1 MRPPREIS
9 VLFSLLLLGAS
20 AGGLWAEDRRPEGG
34 MKATAPEKMMPAAK
48 AQKMRVCE
56 KRAQLMNIKLEDRAR
71 FVDRCMTG
79 DEK

>member
-1 MRPPREIS
+1 
-9 VLFSLLLLGAS
+9 
-20 AGGLWAEDRRPEGG
+20 